1 MAVECFF
8 WPQVVTILV
17 GTLMP
22 NRYTYNIQYNTI
34 YIYIIIIYTHTFMYI
49 NFGIHYFQRNLHGC
63 RMCHF
68 GHVFGQISLPIPKL
82 TRPVALREERR
93 KTALLQILSS
103 YIELFALRTF
113 GFHRLLS
120 ASCQEISSLGTKL
133 SFIFIS
139 TYLDSCQR
147 CLGDLGGRT
156 IA

>member
-1 MAVECFF
+1 MAVECVF
-8 WPQVVTILV
+8 WPQVVTILFV
-17 GTLMP
+17 TLMP
-22 NRYTYNIQYNTI
+22 NRYMYNIQYI
-34 YIYIIIIYTHTFMYI
+34 YIIIYTHTFMYI

-68 GHVFGQISLPIPKL
+68 GHVFGQILLPIPKL

-103 YIELFALRTF
+103 YIELFAPRTF

-139 TYLDSCQR
+139 TYLK
-147 CLGDLGGRT
+147 LGFMSEMLRGS
-156 IA
+156 